1 MRKELANLRWHPLW
15 VSHIGCIKGCLDYLG
30 LDVSTAWLFGATGHA
45 FLLNICEGV
54 DLSGP
59 TALNLERLLA
69 LGKNIGY
76 ATGQVSGA
84 RSDADYREVQQRAW
98 ERTRWA
104 IDRGLPCYAWNLDP
118 RFPEFYVI
126 YGYDTGDEGEIAGYC
141 FSGPGSDAGAGPV
154 PWQGLGDDPIG
165 WLAVQWLEP
174 GQPADDV
181 KTVKDAFAFALAH
194 AEGAERWVYPGFR
207 SGLAGYDLW
216 IQELEA
222 GRASG
227 AGVGL
232 NAGNWS
238 ECRNYAVEF
247 LVEAK
252 ERLGPAF
259 AGLLEEA
266 IEHYRRVA
274 AHLSA
279 LVGIF
284 PFDERRPWQIT
295 DRARVELAVECLGA
309 ARDAEAS
316 GLAALRRI
324 VRLCARADS
333 GQASVGGVGVLV
345 DG

>member
-1 MRKELANLRWHPLW
+1 MKKELANLQWQPLW

-30 LDVSTAWLFGATGHA
+30 RDVSTAWIFGATGHA

-59 TALNLERLLA
+59 TALNLEMIFE
-69 LGKNIGY
+69 LGRNIGY
-76 ATGQVSGA
+76 TTGQVSGA
-84 RSDADYREVQQRAW
+84 RSDADFREKRRLAW
-98 ERTRWA
+98 ERARWA
-104 IDRGLPCYAWNLDP
+104 IDRGLPCYVWNLDP

-126 YGYDTGDEGEIAGYC
+126 YGYDEGEEGAVAGYY
-141 FSGPGSDAGAGPV
+141 FSGPGSDAGAGPK
-154 PWQGLGDDPIG
+154 PWQELGDDPIG
-165 WLAVQWLEP
+165 WLAMHWLEP
-174 GQPADDV
+174 GQQADDV
-181 KTVKDAFAFALAH
+181 ETVKGALTFALEH
-194 AEGAERWVYPGFR
+194 AEGPEKWVYPGF
-207 SGLAGYDLW
+207 SAGLAGYDLW

-247 LVEAK
+247 LVEAR

-259 AGLLEEA
+259 EGLLDEA

-279 LVGIF
+279 LVGVF
-284 PFDERRPWQIT
+284 PFDARRSWHIEDQ
-295 DRARVELAVECLGA
+295 ARIHLAVDCLAA
-309 ARDAEAS
+309 ARDAEEL
-316 GLAALRRI
+316 GLAALQDI
-324 VRLCARADS
+324 VRQCARAGS
-333 GQASVGGVGVLV
+333 GRVR
-345 DG
+345 